1 MFIVTFYCK
10 YIAALSFPNFSPDIK
25 TGHLFENCEDGSLTA
40 EDAELCSR
48 RASAIKTIQRAA
60 INQQLAKNPPVRIC
74 LSVSLSVSHVSSA
87 PPSLNLNHEFARTHR
102 SDDVR
107 RGGQLLACISVD

>member
-1 MFIVTFYCK
+1 MFIVTFYSK

-48 RASAIKTIQRAA
+48 RASAIKMIQRAA
-60 INQQLAKNPPVRIC
+60 INQQLAKNPPVSVCLSVC
-74 LSVSLSVSHVSSA
+74 LSVSRVSSV
-87 PPSLNLNHEFARTHR
+87 PPSLNLNPEIARTHR
-102 SDDVR
+102 SDDIDV
-107 RGGQLLACISVD
+107 GGQLLACI